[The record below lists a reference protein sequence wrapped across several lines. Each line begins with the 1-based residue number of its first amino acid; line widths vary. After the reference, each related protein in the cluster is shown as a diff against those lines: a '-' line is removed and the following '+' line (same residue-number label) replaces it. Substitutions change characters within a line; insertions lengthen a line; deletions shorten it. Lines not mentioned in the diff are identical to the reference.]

1 LYFKRLRYSSGVV
14 AGVPVPSPAVFSP
27 GSNWLYHPAH
37 FALLYG
43 PLVQARTLWDAGMKC
58 PSCLAWIIAVLTLTS
73 SLLISGCGNKGK
85 LYLPDDG
92 QAQKIA
98 DS

>member
-1 LYFKRLRYSSGVV
+1 
-14 AGVPVPSPAVFSP
+14 
-27 GSNWLYHPAH
+27 
-37 FALLYG
+37 
-43 PLVQARTLWDAGMKC
+43 MKW

-92 QAQKIA
+92 QALTFA

>member
-1 LYFKRLRYSSGVV
+1 
-14 AGVPVPSPAVFSP
+14 
-27 GSNWLYHPAH
+27 
-37 FALLYG
+37 
-43 PLVQARTLWDAGMKC
+43 MKC
-58 PSCLAWIIAVLTLTS
+58 PSCLAWIIAVLILTS

>member
-1 LYFKRLRYSSGVV
+1 
-14 AGVPVPSPAVFSP
+14 
-27 GSNWLYHPAH
+27 
-37 FALLYG
+37 
-43 PLVQARTLWDAGMKC
+43 MKC
-58 PSCLAWIIAVLTLTS
+58 PSCLPWIIAVLTLTS